1 MSRIADIGGAFCL
14 VLLLEG
20 TLSQAEPEN
29 VQVQFGSG
37 WKIEHYTQSSKPFQ
51 IAQSP
56 AQEWVNRAGDKLQQ
70 GDVKGAISDL
80 DRAIGLDPNYYWAY
94 MSRGAARFFR
104 IGDLEGTIADTTRA
118 IELDPS
124 QYSPYSLR
132 AIARYLLKDYHGAI
146 ADYDKVIELKP
157 PGEFLYLTY
166 FSRGDARR
174 LAGDLEGAIA
184 DCTRSIEL
192 HASGEAYDNRGM
204 AYADQGNF
212 EQAVE
217 DYKTAAEIFK
227 QRGDRKNYQAA
238 MERLQQALKR
248 LQPSVQNSIP
258 EPSSWLF
265 PDVIESARA
274 ISPRNVEGRIFN
286 QFGLAYSLE
295 ELEALPVATM
305 TPQELQKYADVV
317 THAYPDAVFRQR
329 LFASPISSCKE
340 IPIDKMNTTSIAN
353 AAYIS
358 LHAIVPATRERAAN
372 CLREL
377 QELWRDRK
385 SAQ

>member
-20 TLSQAEPEN
+20 TLLSQAESEN

-56 AQEWVNRAGDKLQQ
+56 AQEWVNKA
-70 GDVKGAISDL
+70 
-80 DRAIGLDPNYYWAY
+80 
-94 MSRGAARFFR
+94 
-104 IGDLEGTIADTTRA
+104 
-118 IELDPS
+118 
-124 QYSPYSLR
+124 
-132 AIARYLLKDYHGAI
+132 
-146 ADYDKVIELKP
+146 
-157 PGEFLYLTY
+157 
-166 FSRGDARR
+166 
-174 LAGDLEGAIA
+174 
-184 DCTRSIEL
+184 
-192 HASGEAYDNRGM
+192 
-204 AYADQGNF
+204 
-212 EQAVE
+212 
-217 DYKTAAEIFK
+217 
-227 QRGDRKNYQAA
+227 GDRKNYQAA

-265 PDVIESARA
+265 PDVIESART

-305 TPQELQKYADVV
+305 TPQELQKYADIV

-329 LFASPISSCKE
+329 LFAIPISTQK
-340 IPIDKMNTTSIAN
+340 
-353 AAYIS
+353 
-358 LHAIVPATRERAAN
+358 IV
-372 CLREL
+372 C
-377 QELWRDRK
+377 
-385 SAQ
+385 